1 MLGGYLVPLG
11 RGGSFAR
18 RKPPRPRLV
27 LLHYPLLLNLGD
39 SWSLLVT
46 INTLR
51 ARPGCPLAAAARPD
65 KADAGVP
72 SVPGRRGRRPPE
84 RTPQVSNPVRTR
96 ISAPAE
102 ARPAAPSPVPDG
114 QGVPD
119 APAGA
124 GLDELGVAASA
135 AAAERGDSLGDL
147 VRSRLPHAQATLATQ
162 RAGVRLPLASPFWGR
177 GTGPVSM
184 LYCAGD
190 AEGYRVVPLLRSP
203 NAQPRTPPRPCGFP
217 PAAGPE
223 TCGTR
228 RRFRSPRGR
237 HRASRRSVGPRRAA
251 PTRSRRGRR
260 RIRGARRSACR
271 QGARTDAGGAATG
284 GVRAAG
290 FDALRGRRHG
300 SRRSVG
306 PRRAA
311 PTRSRRGR
319 RRIRGARRSA
329 CKQGARTRRRGAATG
344 GGARRRFPMPAR
356 TAPRRPPLNSPPARR
371 AHPIPARAT
380 AHPRRTTVCLQ
391 TRRPNRRRRRGN
403 LRCARR
409 RFRRP
414 RGRRHGSR
422 RSARLRRA
430 APTRSRRGR
439 RRIRG
444 ARRAACRQGART
456 RRQCIETCGARAAG
470 FDALGGH
477 HWL

>member
-11 RGGSFAR
+11 RGGSSAR
-18 RKPPRPRLV
+18 GKPPRPRLV
-27 LLHYPLLLNLGD
+27 LLHYPLLPNLGD
-39 SWSLLVT
+39 SWSVLVT

-84 RTPQVSNPVRTR
+84 RTPQVSNPVRMR

-114 QGVPD
+114 QGVPH

-124 GLDELGVAASA
+124 GLDELGVGASA

-147 VRSRLPHAQATLATQ
+147 VRSRLAHAQATLATQ
-162 RAGVRLPLASPFWGR
+162 RAGVQLPLTSAFWGR

-184 LYCAGD
+184 LYRAGD

-203 NAQPRTPPRPCGFP
+203 NAQPRTPPRPSGFSTSRRP
-217 PAAGPE
+217 RNLRRAH
-223 TCGTR
+223 
-228 RRFRSPRGR
+228 RRFRRPRGR
-237 HRASRRSVGPRRAA
+237 RHGGRRSARPRRAA

-271 QGARTDAGGAATG
+271 QGARTDAGGAATCG
-284 GVRAAG
+284 ARAAG
-290 FDALRGRRHG
+290 
-300 SRRSVG
+300 
-306 PRRAA
+306 
-311 PTRSRRGR
+311 
-319 RRIRGARRSA
+319 
-329 CKQGARTRRRGAATG
+329 C
-344 GGARRRFPMPAR
+344 
-356 TAPRRPPLNSPPARR
+356 
-371 AHPIPARAT
+371 
-380 AHPRRTTVCLQ
+380 
-391 TRRPNRRRRRGN
+391 
-403 LRCARR
+403 RC
-409 RFRRP
+409 P

-444 ARRAACRQGART
+444 ARRSACRQGART
-456 RRQCIETCGARAAG
+456 RRRRRRNLRCAHRRFRRTGGTPLVVAEGDCARGTRPLPGHRARRRSDPALRDRRWGA
-470 FDALGGH
+470 
-477 HWL
+477 